1 MRVRLLH
8 GPRGDACGANGMTRA
23 YSIYRMRAVKSLRL
37 TGSNPVTRRLTANR
51 IGITQTGSRMTN
63 PFLPAAPAP
72 QADPYANPHTPG
84 GNPFAAPVS
93 VSVAAPAAYAPPVAA
108 PVTGAAPPTLDMGRL
123 ASAPA
128 PVVGEGRGAALP
140 DMYGRLVLF
149 FPFSIARVPRNP
161 SFITAEQRQRG
172 DVEQD
177 RLTATIVVLDDGRG
191 GQQPIAYGGKPY
203 SIPATPHTD
212 SAPLPY
218 VRKGMWINQSR
229 LISQLRD
236 SLPATPGAAPGMI
249 AGRVTKVGPNQNDP
263 WFLIGATETE
273 VALVRQYLEVV
284 QAGQVP
290 HPLA

>member
-1 MRVRLLH
+1 
-8 GPRGDACGANGMTRA
+8 
-23 YSIYRMRAVKSLRL
+23 
-37 TGSNPVTRRLTANR
+37 
-51 IGITQTGSRMTN
+51 MTN
-63 PFLPAAPAP
+63 PYAQPAAPAP
-72 QADPYANPHTPG
+72 ADPYS
-84 GNPFAAPVS
+84 NPFTTPAAP
-93 VSVAAPAAYAPPVAA
+93 APAAYQPPFPGAPSPQEMQQVATQSYRQA
-108 PVTGAAPPTLDMGRL
+108 TGQQTARPALDMSRL

-149 FPFSIARVPRNP
+149 FPLSIARVPRNP

-177 RLTATIVVLDDGRG
+177 RLTATIVVLDDGQG
-191 GQQPIAYGGKPY
+191 GQTPIAYGGKPY
-203 SIPATPHTD
+203 AIPATPHTE

-236 SLPATPGAAPGMI
+236 YLPAWPGPAPGMV
-249 AGRVTKVGPNQNDP
+249 AGRVTKVGPSQNDP

-273 VALVRQYLEVV
+273 VALVRQYLEAV